1 MQIANCSN
9 VHVLPIRTYG
19 LLYLCNSLTKYRRDL
34 LTLGSVVTLYS
45 SQITSSDVTSLLLLL
60 LVRFL
65 DAVFRSD
72 VSYVYQQQ
80 RVSTTLYQR
89 TISHWCYAALTRG
102 RVKCFT
108 PSVCPSRAS
117 DFLEIGKP

>member
-9 VHVLPIRTYG
+9 VHVLPRRTYG

-65 DAVFRSD
+65 DVVFRSD
-72 VSYVYQQQ
+72 V
-80 RVSTTLYQR
+80 
-89 TISHWCYAALTRG
+89 
-102 RVKCFT
+102 
-108 PSVCPSRAS
+108 
-117 DFLEIGKP
+117 